1 MEMADH
7 ALVMGGPGSNLSSTN
22 KTKKKVNKMVIKL

>member
-22 KTKKKVNKMVIKL
+22 KTKNVNKMVIKP